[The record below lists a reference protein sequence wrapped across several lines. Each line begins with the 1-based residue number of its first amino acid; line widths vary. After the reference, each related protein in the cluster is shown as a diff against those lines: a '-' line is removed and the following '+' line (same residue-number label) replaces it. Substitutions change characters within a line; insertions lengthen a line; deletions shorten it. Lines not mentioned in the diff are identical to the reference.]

1 MLRKVSSP
9 GAVGGAHA
17 VSLPRGTLVIEKA
30 GVKLLD
36 VEQLRRVALSDI
48 ESVLNDALQDAVDD
62 PNWSDHLLHYAGLFD
77 QLQSDSQ
84 WPDGLIV
91 ARALRDGLLQ
101 ALDQRGASA
110 LGLDELSRRALIE
123 QRLDDGPIGR
133 FGWALRTG
141 DLHAAAACVQE
152 VQALNEVL
160 ALEMASDVVEVLT
173 TELAHADLRVGWA
186 TIETRP
192 VFEDQIGYRMA
203 DLRRQ
208 FVVVLRAWSVLQC
221 LNMAPSLPLASSC
234 QRWLL
239 ERLPTDEVQPAVLDL
254 LKESR
259 NDRALRSVLM
269 DLFEQALCSS
279 SAKPEE
285 LEWLILQYA
294 EHIDLA
300 DVLAPI
306 RPPADPKALPVSG
319 FDRLIELAQK
329 LADPSHRERVGQAHQ
344 DAWRTGWAVLLDL
357 SQYLFEHKGETSCL
371 DVGEEEIPLAAWQQL
386 PHYLRRRD
394 REPKV
399 SGADTLF
406 FGIWLCS
413 ASNGLR
419 SVTTDGYM
427 LSRLGLKWSQM
438 KGYDLLPFWEPPVR
452 ERLFASLASHAL
464 KGLSQ
469 PQQQALLRRN
479 LMGILLRSTVAVL
492 TIAVK
497 LAAQMRFAPGP
508 DWATASVE
516 ACLQWAD
523 EVCGDTTIQGTKGEA
538 LAQLWRYYADRHPEW
553 LDAMKTRYPWVSE
566 AIDELEQGE
575 KQGYRTEAI
584 ISRRLKEQLIK
595 Q

>member
-1 MLRKVSSP
+1 MLRKVSGSGFVV
-9 GAVGGAHA
+9 GAQV
-17 VSLPRGTLVIEKA
+17 VPPSRGIGLEQKA
-30 GVKLLD
+30 DVKRLD
-36 VEQLRRVALSDI
+36 VDQIRRLPVSGI
-48 ESVLNDALQDAVDD
+48 ESVLNAALQEAVDD
-62 PNWSDHLLHYAGLFD
+62 PNGFDHLQHYAELFVT
-77 QLQSDSQ
+77 LQSDQ
-84 WPDGLIV
+84 AWPEGLIV

-101 ALDQRGASA
+101 ALDHKQASA
-110 LGLDELSRRALIE
+110 MSVDEVSRRASIE
-123 QRLDDGPIGR
+123 LLLDEGSIGR
-133 FGWALRTG
+133 FGCALRTG
-141 DLHAAAACVQE
+141 DLLAAVACVHE
-152 VQALNEVL
+152 VKTLSEAL

-173 TELAHADLRVGWA
+173 KELAQADLPVGW
-186 TIETRP
+186 TTFEIRP
-192 VFEDQIGYRMA
+192 FFEDRMA
-203 DLRRQ
+203 DLSRQ
-208 FVVVLRAWSVLQC
+208 FVVVLRAWSVLQG

-234 QRWLL
+234 HRWLL
-239 ERLPTDEVQPAVLDL
+239 KRLPTEAVKPAVLGL
-254 LKESR
+254 LSDSQE
-259 NDRALRSVLM
+259 DRAPSSVLM
-269 DLFEQALCSS
+269 DLFEQALCSP

-294 EHIDLA
+294 ERIDLA

-319 FDRLIELAQK
+319 FDRLIELAHK

-371 DVGEEEIPLAAWQQL
+371 DVGEEEIPLAPWQQL
-386 PHYLRRRD
+386 PHYLLRRD

-438 KGYDLLPFWEPPVR
+438 KGYDLLPFWEPPLW

-479 LMGILLRSTVAVL
+479 LMGVLLRSTLAAL

-497 LAAQMRFAPGP
+497 LTAQMRFAPGP

-523 EVCGDTTIQGTKGEA
+523 EVCGDTTTQGAKGEA
-538 LAQLWRYYADRHPEW
+538 LAQLWRYYADRHPDW

-566 AIDELEQGE
+566 AIDELEQGK

-595 Q
+595 K